1 MGLAGQRFETFA
13 AALCTVERALGHFI
27 VNLGNGDAC
36 LETGNAFQGQGL
48 NPLLWQVDSLP
59 LSHQG
64 SPYSCFL
71 ISCLNPLWIVVSFSL
86 EHTEPTN
93 AGGE

>member
-36 LETGNAFQGQGL
+36 LETGNAFQGQ
-48 NPLLWQVDSLP
+48 DD
-59 LSHQG
+59 
-64 SPYSCFL
+64 
-71 ISCLNPLWIVVSFSL
+71 
-86 EHTEPTN
+86 
-93 AGGE
+93 